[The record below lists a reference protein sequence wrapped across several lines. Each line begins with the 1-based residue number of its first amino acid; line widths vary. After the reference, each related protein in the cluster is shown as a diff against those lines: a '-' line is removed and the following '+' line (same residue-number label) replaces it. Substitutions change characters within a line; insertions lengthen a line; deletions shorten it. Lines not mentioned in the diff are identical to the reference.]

1 MSVTFGGLS
10 GIRTGTSRTG
20 AETNKETNHC
30 HVSRSPSDPDGYPE
44 EGNGPAE
51 NRHLCESNPVQEK
64 LLELKVELEQSKL
77 EIAHLTERLEE
88 LPVCSLCALL
98 PYDMS
103 QSVKTKIACV

>member
-1 MSVTFGGLS
+1 MSLEALWTQMD
-10 GIRTGTSRTG
+10 I
-20 AETNKETNHC
+20 
-30 HVSRSPSDPDGYPE
+30 YPE

-51 NRHLCESNPVQEK
+51 NRRLRESNPVQEK

-98 PYDMS
+98 PYDMT
-103 QSVKTKIACV
+103 QSVKTKIAFEWSSNQWALHT